1 MFIHDLEFI
10 NSCDRDISG
19 GAAASAKITTST
31 TDSIVFANAEAEAD
45 GDYSRSYAV
54 TGATLISRG
63 ASRSSKGYLAGYSAG
78 YAVASGL
85 DRYGIYITARDN
97 SRSIL

>member
-10 NSCDRDISG
+10 NSCDRRIDG
-19 GAAASAKITTST
+19 GAAASAKITTSA

-45 GDYSRSYAV
+45 GDYNRSYTV

-63 ASRSSKGYLAGYSAG
+63 PSRSSKGYTAGYSVG
-78 YAVASGL
+78 YALASGL
-85 DRYGIYITARDN
+85 DRYGSYITAKDR
-97 SRSIL
+97 SRSVL